1 MANRGL
7 RLHSE
12 VAGRGNPAKE
22 IVMRKLMLLVLGL
35 VLVLTG
41 CATTGLKS
49 TDADVA
55 AIRQTWLNYCAAVEK
70 GDAAAW
76 LSQWDK
82 DGIQMRPDAPARSKS
97 DMDTQVP
104 GAFKAR
110 NDANDVKMAI
120 DAMEIVV
127 AGTWAYSRGVYT
139 QDLKNKSSGQVVHV
153 DGKFLTI
160 FKLQQDGTWR
170 IFRDCFNSNVPPK

>member
-1 MANRGL
+1 M
-7 RLHSE
+7 
-12 VAGRGNPAKE
+12 K
-22 IVMRKLMLLVLGL
+22 KLTFLVLGL
-35 VLVLTG
+35 ALVLIG
-41 CATTGLKS
+41 CATTGAKS

-55 AIRQTWLNYCAAVEK
+55 AIRQIWVNYCSAVEK

-82 DGIQMRPDAPARSKS
+82 DGIQMRPDAPARTKAE
-97 DMDTQVP
+97 MDTQVP

-110 NDANDVKMAI
+110 NDANDVKMSIEAL
-120 DAMEIVV
+120 EIIV
-127 AGTWAYSRGVYT
+127 AGPWAYSRGVYT

-160 FKLQQDGTWR
+160 FKLQQDGSWK
-170 IFRDCFNSNVPPK
+170 ISRDCFNSNVPPK